1 MNCYLKV
8 VGTSS
13 EVVLSFYRR
22 PLVEMRSQEAVV
34 LRRKKNGSGRN
45 WRHAGGI
52 STWSYPIVPE
62 RKRVLMYAVS
72 IVSLLAQCLIE
83 VHVNDEGQVAM
94 RARRV

>member
-1 MNCYLKV
+1 M
-8 VGTSS
+8 
-13 EVVLSFYRR
+13 
-22 PLVEMRSQEAVV
+22 
-34 LRRKKNGSGRN
+34 
-45 WRHAGGI
+45 
-52 STWSYPIVPE
+52 PE